1 MQRSDIINKYYEL
14 SHLKDYFSK
23 EVILWFIKNKRKL
36 PWRTKI
42 SQDNFSYL
50 VLVSEFMLQQTQVKT
65 VIPYFQRFIAKWP
78 SVQSLAQANDKE
90 ILIFW
95 QGLGYYSRGR
105 NLLKSAKIIVSE
117 YDGNIPVKEKELR
130 KLPGVGDYTAA
141 AIRSIAFNK
150 KAVAIDGNVKRVIAR
165 FFGLEGT
172 LESNINTIQKIA
184 DLICPNL
191 NNRNYT
197 QGVMELGAIICKPMK
212 PDCSQCIISKHCIAF
227 NSYKTDS
234 IPLPRKRLQKKK
246 LKCVTY
252 LAIKNNKSVLL
263 VQRKDKNILKDQWEL
278 PSTDW
283 KKEEAYEINLNSP
296 LKNTKWKKSEISF
309 NHSFTHID
317 LFNSIYVSRLGKD
330 SSKLEKVSKSRWI
343 SLQDLNNY
351 PLTTMS
357 KKTLEMHDLI

>member
-1 MQRSDIINKYYEL
+1 MQRNDIIDKNYEL

-23 EVILWFIKNKRKL
+23 EIILWFAKNKRML

-42 SQDNFSYL
+42 SQYNFSYL

-65 VIPYFQRFIAKWP
+65 VIPYFQRFTTKWP
-78 SVQSLAQANDKE
+78 SVQSLAKANEKE

-105 NLLKSAKIIVSE
+105 NLLKSAKVIVSD
-117 YDGNIPVKEKELR
+117 YNGKIPTKEEELK

-165 FFGLEGT
+165 FFGLKGT
-172 LESNINTIQKIA
+172 LESNLNDIEKIA
-184 DLICPNL
+184 GLICPNS

-197 QGVMELGAIICKPMK
+197 QGVMELGAIICKPKK
-212 PDCSQCIISKHCIAF
+212 PDCAQCVISKHCIAF
-227 NSYKTDS
+227 SSYKTDS
-234 IPLPRKRLQKKK
+234 IPLPKKRLKKKK

-263 VQRKDKNILKDQWEL
+263 IQRKDKNILKDQWEL

-283 KKEEAYEINLNSP
+283 NKEETHEISLNSP
-296 LKNTKWKKSEISF
+296 IKNTKWKKSDINF

-317 LFNSIYVSRLGKD
+317 LFNSIYVSKLGKD
-330 SSKLEKVSKSRWI
+330 SSKLRKVSKSRWI
-343 SLQDLNNY
+343 SLDDLSSY

-357 KKTLEMHDLI
+357 KKTLQMHDLI

>member
-1 MQRSDIINKYYEL
+1 MQRNNIINEYCVS

-23 EVILWFIKNKRKL
+23 EILTWFSKNKRKL
-36 PWRTKI
+36 PWRTRI

-50 VLVSEFMLQQTQVKT
+50 VFVSEFMLQQTQVKT
-65 VIPYFQRFIAKWP
+65 VIPYFERFVDKWP
-78 SVQSLAQANDKE
+78 SLKTLARANHNE
-90 ILIFW
+90 ILVFW

-105 NLLKSAKIIVSE
+105 NLLKSAKIIVS
-117 YDGNIPVKEKELR
+117 DFGGKIPIKEDELK

-150 KAVAIDGNVKRVIAR
+150 KAIAIDGNVKRVIAR

-172 LESNINTIQKIA
+172 LDKNFKIINKIA
-184 DLICPNL
+184 YSICPNS
-191 NNRNYT
+191 NNRNFT
-197 QGVMELGAIICKPMK
+197 QGIMELGAIICKPKK
-212 PDCSQCIISKHCIAF
+212 PDCFQCVISKHCAAY
-227 NSYKTDS
+227 NSYKTLT
-234 IPLPRKRLQKKK
+234 IPLPKKRMKKKK

-252 LAIKNNKSVLL
+252 LAIKDNKSVLL

-283 KKEEAYEINLNSP
+283 NQEETLEIKLNSP
-296 LKNTKWKKSEISF
+296 IKNTKWKKSKIKF

-317 LFNSIYVSRLGKD
+317 LSNSIYLSQLNKN
-330 SSKLEKVSKSRWI
+330 SSKLKKISKSRWI
-343 SLQDLNNY
+343 SLENLSSY

-357 KKTLEMHDLI
+357 KKTLEMHNLI

>member
-1 MQRSDIINKYYEL
+1 MQQSDIINKYYEL

-23 EVILWFIKNKRKL
+23 EIILWFVKNKRKL

-50 VLVSEFMLQQTQVKT
+50 VLVSEFMLQQTKVKT
-65 VIPYFQRFIAKWP
+65 VIPYFQKFIAKWP

-90 ILIFW
+90 ILMFW

-105 NLLKSAKIIVSE
+105 NLLKSAKIIVLD
-117 YDGNIPVKEKELR
+117 YDGNIPVKEKELK

-172 LESNINTIQKIA
+172 LESNLNTIQKIA

-197 QGVMELGAIICKPMK
+197 QGVMEFGAIICKPMK

-227 NSYKTDS
+227 ISYKTDS
-234 IPLPRKRLQKKK
+234 IPLPRKRLEKKK

-263 VQRKDKNILKDQWEL
+263 IQRKDKNILKDQWEL

-283 KKEEAYEINLNSP
+283 KKEETYEINLNSP
-296 LKNTKWKKSEISF
+296 LKNTKWKKSEVNF

-317 LFNSIYVSRLGKD
+317 LFNSIYVSRLSKD
-330 SSKLEKVSKSRWI
+330 SSKLEKISKSRWI

>member
-1 MQRSDIINKYYEL
+1 MQQSDIINRYSEL
-14 SHLKDYFSK
+14 SHIKDYFSK
-23 EVILWFIKNKRKL
+23 EIISWFIKNKRKL
-36 PWRTKI
+36 PWRTKV
-42 SQDNFSYL
+42 SQNNFSYM

-78 SVQSLAQANDKE
+78 SVQLLAKASEKE
-90 ILIFW
+90 ILMLW

-105 NLLKSAKIIVSE
+105 NLLKSAKVIVSD
-117 YDGNIPVKEKELR
+117 YGGKIPVKEKEL
-130 KLPGVGDYTAA
+130 KTLPGVGDYTSA

-172 LESNINTIQKIA
+172 LESNLNTIQKIA
-184 DLICPNL
+184 DLICPNS

-197 QGVMELGAIICKPMK
+197 QGVMELGAIICKPIK
-212 PDCSQCIISKHCIAF
+212 PACSQCIISKHCIAF
-227 NSYKTDS
+227 NSYKADS

-252 LAIKNNKSVLL
+252 LAIKNNESVLL
-263 VQRKDKNILKDQWEL
+263 IQRKDKNILKDQWEL

-283 KKEEAYEINLNSP
+283 NKEGTREISLNSP
-296 LKNTKWKKSEISF
+296 IKNTKWKKSEINI

-317 LFNSIYVSRLGKD
+317 LFNSIYVSRLGKN
-330 SSKLEKVSKSRWI
+330 SRKFEKVSESKWI
-343 SLQDLNNY
+343 SLRDLSSY

>member
-1 MQRSDIINKYYEL
+1 MHRSDIINKYYEL

-23 EVILWFIKNKRKL
+23 EVILWFVKNKRKL

-78 SVQSLAQANDKE
+78 SVQSLAQTNDKE

-105 NLLKSAKIIVSE
+105 NLLKSAKIIVSD
-117 YDGNIPVKEKELR
+117 YDGNIPVKEKELK
-130 KLPGVGDYTAA
+130 KLPGVGNYTAA

-172 LESNINTIQKIA
+172 LESNLDTIQKIA
-184 DLICPNL
+184 DLICPSL

-227 NSYKTDS
+227 SSYKTDS

-263 VQRKDKNILKDQWEL
+263 IQRKDKNILKDQWEL

-283 KKEEAYEINLNSP
+283 KKEETYEINLNSP
-296 LKNTKWKKSEISF
+296 LKNTKWKKSEVNF

-317 LFNSIYVSRLGKD
+317 LFNSIYISRLGKD

-343 SLQDLNNY
+343 SLQDLDNY

>member
-1 MQRSDIINKYYEL
+1 MKRNDIINNYYEL
-14 SHLKDYFSK
+14 SNLKDYFSK
-23 EVILWFIKNKRKL
+23 NIILWFSKNKRKL

-42 SQDNFSYL
+42 SKENFSYF
-50 VLVSEFMLQQTQVKT
+50 VFVSEFMLQQTQVKT
-65 VIPYFQRFIAKWP
+65 VIPYFLRFVAKWP
-78 SVQSLAQANDKE
+78 SITLLSKANDRE
-90 ILIFW
+90 VLMFW

-105 NLLKSAKIIVSE
+105 NLLKSAKIIVSD
-117 YDGNIPVKEKELR
+117 YGGKIPVKEEELK

-150 KAVAIDGNVKRVIAR
+150 RAVAIDGNVKRVIAR

-172 LESNINTIQKIA
+172 LESNLDTIIKIA
-184 DLICPNL
+184 NLICPNS

-197 QGVMELGAIICKPMK
+197 QGVMELGAIVCKSKK
-212 PDCSQCIISKHCIAF
+212 PDCSQCMVSNHCVAF
-227 NSYKTDS
+227 NSNKIDS
-234 IPLPRKRLQKKK
+234 IPLPRRRSQKKQ

-252 LAIKNNKSVLL
+252 LAIKNNKFVLL

-283 KKEEAYEINLNSP
+283 NKEETQEINLNSP
-296 LKNTKWKKSEISF
+296 IKNTKWKKSEVNF

-317 LFNSIYVSRLGKD
+317 LFSSIYVSRLGKD

-343 SLQDLNNY
+343 SFQDLSNY

-357 KKTLEMHDLI
+357 KKTLQMHDLI

>member
-1 MQRSDIINKYYEL
+1 MQRNDIIDKNYEL

-23 EVILWFIKNKRKL
+23 EIILWFAKNKRML

-42 SQDNFSYL
+42 SQYNFSYL

-65 VIPYFQRFIAKWP
+65 VIPYFQRFTTKWP
-78 SVQSLAQANDKE
+78 SVQSLAKANEKE

-105 NLLKSAKIIVSE
+105 NLLKSAKVIVSD
-117 YDGNIPVKEKELR
+117 YNGKIPTKEEELK

-165 FFGLEGT
+165 FFGLKGT
-172 LESNINTIQKIA
+172 LESNLNDIEKIA
-184 DLICPNL
+184 GLICPNS

-197 QGVMELGAIICKPMK
+197 QGVMELGAIICKPKK
-212 PDCSQCIISKHCIAF
+212 PDCAQCIISKHCIAF
-227 NSYKTDS
+227 SSYKTDS
-234 IPLPRKRLQKKK
+234 IPLPKKRLQKKK

-263 VQRKDKNILKDQWEL
+263 IQRKDKNILKDQWEL
-278 PSTDW
+278 PSTEW
-283 KKEEAYEINLNSP
+283 NKEETYEINLNSP
-296 LKNTKWKKSEISF
+296 IKNTKWKKSEISF
-309 NHSFTHID
+309 SHSFTHID
-317 LFNSIYVSRLGKD
+317 LFNSIYLSKLSGN
-330 SSKLEKVSKSRWI
+330 SSKLKKTSKSRWI
-343 SLQDLNNY
+343 NLQNLSSY

-357 KKTLEMHDLI
+357 KKTLEMHNLI

>member
-1 MQRSDIINKYYEL
+1 MKRNDIINNYYEL
-14 SHLKDYFSK
+14 SNLKDYFSK
-23 EVILWFIKNKRKL
+23 NIILWFSKNKRKL

-42 SQDNFSYL
+42 SNENFSYF
-50 VLVSEFMLQQTQVKT
+50 VFVSEFMLQQTQVKT
-65 VIPYFQRFIAKWP
+65 VIPYFLRFVAKWP
-78 SVQSLAQANDKE
+78 SIALLSKANDRE
-90 ILIFW
+90 VLTFW

-105 NLLKSAKIIVSE
+105 NLLKSAKIIVS
-117 YDGNIPVKEKELR
+117 YYGGKIPVKEEELK

-150 KAVAIDGNVKRVIAR
+150 RAVAIDGNVKRVIAR

-172 LESNINTIQKIA
+172 LESNLDTIIKIA
-184 DLICPNL
+184 NLICPNS

-197 QGVMELGAIICKPMK
+197 QGVMELGAIVCKSKK
-212 PDCSQCIISKHCIAF
+212 PNCSQCIVSNHCVAF
-227 NSYKTDS
+227 NSNKIDS
-234 IPLPRKRLQKKK
+234 IPLPRRRSQKKQ

-252 LAIKNNKSVLL
+252 LAIKNNKFVLL

-283 KKEEAYEINLNSP
+283 NKEETQEINLNSP
-296 LKNTKWKKSEISF
+296 IKNTKWKKSEVNF

-317 LFNSIYVSRLGKD
+317 LFSSIYVSRLGKD

-343 SLQDLNNY
+343 SFQDLSNY

-357 KKTLEMHDLI
+357 KKTLQMHDLI